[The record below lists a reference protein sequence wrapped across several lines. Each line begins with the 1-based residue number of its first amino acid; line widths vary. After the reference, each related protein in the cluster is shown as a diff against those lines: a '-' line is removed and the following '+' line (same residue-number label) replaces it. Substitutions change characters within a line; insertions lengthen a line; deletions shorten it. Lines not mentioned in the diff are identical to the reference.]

1 MRGGFAALHEKFA
14 SWLPVSNRNGCLG
27 LALTLLYVVAEVSYG
42 RRRNDGEIDQPTW
55 WPAMSLCALCAQPTL
70 DGDDVCVFH
79 LCGHGDE
86 WATGNR
92 IMCDFVHRGI
102 VPPAPCERVDAL
114 EPLVGIIDAYEVA
127 TP

>member
-1 MRGGFAALHEKFA
+1 
-14 SWLPVSNRNGCLG
+14 
-27 LALTLLYVVAEVSYG
+27 LALTLLYVVAEVSL
-42 RRRNDGEIDQPTW
+42 RSRRNDDEIDQPTW
-55 WPAMSLCALCAQPTL
+55 WPPMSLCALCAQPTS

-114 EPLVGIIDAYEVA
+114 ELLVGIIDAYEVA
-127 TP
+127 IP